1 MNKFNYKKLS
11 ALVMGGLMTVSMSA
25 TAFAAESMDITLAEA
40 VDLALKNN
48 NVVKQ
53 SAAGYDQAFWQ
64 YHKARRASAPV
75 FSWSSTAAR
84 MGGTYF
90 KESTTLGDHNNFV
103 NTLSASM
110 PLYTGG
116 RLEAN
121 IAAARL
127 QMNAADLSLENAKQ
141 GIKQRTTAQ
150 YFNTLRCRN
159 QIGVYKESVNTAT
172 EHLKNVNAQ
181 YSVGT
186 VAKTDVLASEV
197 QLSQSQQNLVSAEN
211 DYSVAVAT
219 LNQIIGTPI
228 DTQLQLKDDLD
239 YRHYDL
245 SLEECTRVALDNRP
259 DGLAADYAVEAAK
272 EQVKA
277 AKSGYR
283 PTINAQISQGW
294 GADRPFKE
302 DSSNNS
308 SMWNAGIS
316 VNWNF
321 WDNNQTRADVEAAK
335 AKVATAEAA
344 AAETKSTIGLEVQT
358 ALLNISAAEKNIGT
372 ASKAV
377 EHAVEDYKISQVRY
391 AAGVGTNLEVMN
403 AQDKLTDARNR
414 YYNALYQ
421 YNVNKAAL
429 DKAMGLMVDLDVADY
444 QAELEKLSA
453 K

>member
-25 TAFAAESMDITLAEA
+25 TAFAAESMDITLADA

-48 NVVKQ
+48 NTVKQ
-53 SAAGYDQAFWQ
+53 SAAGYNQAFWQ
-64 YHKARRASAPV
+64 YRQARRANAPT

-84 MGGTYF
+84 VGGKYF
-90 KESTTLGDHNNFV
+90 DDYLRVGSTNSFV

-116 RLEAN
+116 KMEAN
-121 IAAARL
+121 IAAAKL
-127 QMNAADLSLENAKQ
+127 GVSAADLRLESAKQ

-172 EHLKNVNAQ
+172 EHLRNVNAQ

-197 QLSQSQQNLVSAEN
+197 QLAQSQQNLVSAEN

-283 PTINAQISQGW
+283 PTVNARVSQGW
-294 GADRPFKE
+294 GADRPFRA
-302 DSSNNS
+302 DATNS
-308 SMWNAGIS
+308 DSMWSAGIS
-316 VNWNF
+316 VNWNI
-321 WDNNQTRADVEAAK
+321 WDNNLTQANVEEAK
-335 AKVATAEAA
+335 AQVVAAEAVA
-344 AAETKSTIGLEVQT
+344 SETKSTISLDVQT

-372 ASKAV
+372 SSKAV
-377 EHAVEDYKISQVRY
+377 EQAIEDYKISQVRY

-444 QAELEKLSA
+444 QAELEKLAS